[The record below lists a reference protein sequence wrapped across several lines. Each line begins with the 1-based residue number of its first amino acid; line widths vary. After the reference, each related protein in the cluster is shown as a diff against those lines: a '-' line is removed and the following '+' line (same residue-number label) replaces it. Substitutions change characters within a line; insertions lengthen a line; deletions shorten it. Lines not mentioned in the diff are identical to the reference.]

1 MDYLKTDEERAAEA
15 AEASPSKAKTRKN
28 RPAWHNGRCS

>member
-15 AEASPSKAKTRKN
+15 AKASPSKARTRKKQTGL
-28 RPAWHNGRCS
+28 A